1 VETRILR
8 AMCSSPSSPARPRP
22 RWIRFPLRVIIL
34 AGAAVASAIP
44 GAVAARARPGDL
56 ADGLSGLYERV
67 SPAVVRVI
75 SRRVVMQSSSAGSQR
90 VQSAITRRFVASGIV
105 IAERGCVVTTDRV
118 AQPGDSVIVQFPD
131 GTRMDTDYIGHDAS
145 IHISV
150 LHLRGRQPF
159 FALAPSRAPVQSLPT
174 WVAAVAYG
182 PWSEELSRGPS
193 LALAQGTAVERVQV
207 RCADSLALVW
217 RLRAP
222 LYPGN
227 AGGALLTLDGEW
239 LGLITGVVA
248 GEAPGGGLLP
258 DEGVIIPAD
267 LVSRTVARIESG
279 GGSDS
284 GGFLGVRTY
293 RRPVT
298 ASDSLWRGIGVIVS
312 EVLPGGPAERYG
324 IRPGD
329 VILRFGEVAVEDAS
343 QLTQLVREA
352 HPGTAVQLE
361 ILRAGQPSSVRVYI
375 GDMTDGELQAL
386 TRRRDEDRERDSLK
400 REVTQTEQ
408 RLGLLRQRLELLET
422 GSDPSSPGRRNMPG
436 FVPN

>member
-1 VETRILR
+1 
-8 AMCSSPSSPARPRP
+8 MCSSPSRPVRPRARRILVP
-22 RWIRFPLRVIIL
+22 PRVIIL
-34 AGAAVASAIP
+34 LGMAIALAIP
-44 GAVAARARPGDL
+44 GALPARARPGDL
-56 ADGLSGLYERV
+56 ADGLTGLYRRV

-75 SRRVVMQSSSAGSQR
+75 SRRVVIQSSNSGSQR

-105 IAERGCVVTTDRV
+105 IGEHGCVVTTDRV

-131 GTRMDTDYIGHDAS
+131 GSRMGTEYVGHDAS

-150 LHLRGRQPF
+150 LHLKGPKPVV
-159 FALAPSRAPVQSLPT
+159 ALTASRAPSQALPT
-174 WVAAVAYG
+174 WVVAVAYG

-193 LALAQGTAVERVQV
+193 LALAQGAAVERVQV

-258 DEGVIIPAD
+258 EEGVIIPAD
-267 LVSRTVARIESG
+267 LVSRTVAEIESG
-279 GGSDS
+279 RGSNS
-284 GGFLGVRTY
+284 SGFLGVRTY

-329 VILRFGEVAVEDAS
+329 VILRFGNTAVEDAS
-343 QLTQLVREA
+343 QLTQLVRETR
-352 HPGTAVQLE
+352 PGVAVQLE
-361 ILRAGQPSSVRVYI
+361 ILRAGQPSSVRVHV
-375 GDMTDGELQAL
+375 GDMAAGEVQTL
-386 TRRRDEDRERDSLK
+386 TRRRDAQLERDALE
-400 REVTQTEQ
+400 RDLLQTEQ
-408 RLGLLRQRLELLET
+408 RLGLLRQRLELLDA
-422 GSDPSSPGRRNMPG
+422 GSDAPPSGARTAPGSN
-436 FVPN
+436 